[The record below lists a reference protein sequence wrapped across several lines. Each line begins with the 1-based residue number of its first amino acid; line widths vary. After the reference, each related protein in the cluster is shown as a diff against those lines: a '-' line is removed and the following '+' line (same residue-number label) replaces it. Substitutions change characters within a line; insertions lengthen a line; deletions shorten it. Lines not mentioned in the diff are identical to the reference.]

1 MSNEQ
6 SESLRTLHIAHCSL
20 APDLRQVHAEY
31 VGTRFVLIHASCIL
45 HLASTIPHP
54 ALASCVRRWR
64 SQPSITSPMLQMTRV
79 PGSGTCVKSTIKVGP
94 PPGSSREAKPR
105 ADLRSN
111 SSSVMSIQP

>member
-45 HLASTIPHP
+45 HP